1 MKKKSKI
8 ALTIAAVAALV
19 SIITND
25 KKDKEE
31 ASKEE

>member
-19 SIITND
+19 SVLVNDSKD
-25 KKDKEE
+25 KKNTINE
-31 ASKEE
+31 